1 MTTIRYTVQLDKEE
15 SKCFCK
21 VMLVFEEEVRDAL
34 KRPSPLNRFG
44 CSSEEVDSFFRKL
57 KYSQSEGKEFRLNIT
72 DIAGISVHDWA
83 VTKLSNEK
91 GIFNRTFFEGS
102 KSILEIRRMFEILN
116 KEPLTEDKTDILVG
130 LLLIQN
136 KMRIF
141 GDWFGMSSTNN
152 FREITN
158 GEC

>member
-21 VMLVFEEEVRDAL
+21 VMLAFEEEVRDAL
-34 KRPSPLNRFG
+34 KRPLPLERFG
-44 CSSEEVDSFFRKL
+44 CSSEEVDSFFGEL

-91 GIFNRTFFEGS
+91 GIFDHRLFEGS
-102 KSILEIRRMFEILN
+102 KSILEIRKMFEILN

-152 FREITN
+152 FREIAN
-158 GEC
+158 GE

>member
-1 MTTIRYTVQLDKEE
+1 MTTFRYTVQLDKEE

-34 KRPSPLNRFG
+34 KRPLPMERFG
-44 CSSEEVDSFFRKL
+44 CSSEEVDSFFGKL
-57 KYSQSEGKEFRLNIT
+57 KYSQSEGKEFRLDIT
-72 DIAGISVHDWA
+72 DTAGISVHDWA

-91 GIFNRTFFEGS
+91 GIFNRTFFEFS
-102 KSILEIRRMFEILN
+102 ESILEIRKMFEILN
-116 KEPLTEDKTDILVG
+116 KEPLTEEKTDILVG

-136 KMRIF
+136 KMPI
-141 GDWFGMSSTNN
+141 GGKWLGMSSTNN

-158 GEC
+158 GE

>member
-1 MTTIRYTVQLDKEE
+1 MTTFRYTVQLDKEE

-21 VMLVFEEEVRDAL
+21 VMLVFEEEVRHAL

-44 CSSEEVDSFFRKL
+44 CSSEEVDSFFGKL
-57 KYSQSEGKEFRLNIT
+57 KYSQSEGKEFRLDIT
-72 DIAGISVHDWA
+72 DTAGISVYNWA

-91 GIFNRTFFEGS
+91 GIFNRTFFEFS
-102 KSILEIRRMFEILN
+102 ESILEIRKMFEILN

-136 KMRIF
+136 KMPI
-141 GDWFGMSSTNN
+141 GGKWFGMSSTNN
-152 FREITN
+152 FRDVAK
-158 GEC
+158 